1 MTQSFFIAVNKF
13 WLELKTSHQTILQA
27 CRLSPSN
34 GEISPFWFNSPRLSV
49 SANNLPVFEKLSNA
63 PHQNS
68 SSQIIRN
75 TPLALCFVTVFIII
89 IFLKETFYL
98 T

>member
-34 GEISPFWFNSPRLSV
+34 GEISPFWFNSPRLPV
-49 SANNLPVFEKLSNA
+49 SANNLPVIRKISDA
-63 PHQNS
+63 PRQNFS
-68 SSQIIRN
+68 SEILGN
-75 TPLALCFVTVFIII
+75 TLLALCFATVFFCLFVFS
-89 IFLKETFYL
+89 FL
-98 T
+98 